1 MPTLTIEAN
10 NSHEIAESLRFS
22 LRHMRTL
29 PPNGGGMNGNT
40 NEVGNQVSPHMNQ
53 R

>member
-22 LRHMRTL
+22 LRHMRVL
-29 PPNGGGMNGNT
+29 PPNGGDMSGNT
-40 NEVGNQVSPHMNQ
+40 IDVGNQVSPHMSQ

>member
-10 NSHEIAESLRFS
+10 NSHEITESLKFS
-22 LRHMRTL
+22 LRHMRWL
-29 PPNGGGMNGNT
+29 PPNGGDMNGNT
-40 NEVGNQVSPHMNQ
+40 IDAGSQVSPHMNQ